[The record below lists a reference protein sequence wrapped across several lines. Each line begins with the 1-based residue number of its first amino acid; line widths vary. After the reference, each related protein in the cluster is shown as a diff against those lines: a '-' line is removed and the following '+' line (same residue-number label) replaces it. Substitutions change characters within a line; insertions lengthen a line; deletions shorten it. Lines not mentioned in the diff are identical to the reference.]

1 MKKYVTFAV
10 DCTYTVELDLPDG
23 EYSDDEIRTEAETK
37 VAEMNIDIG
46 DLENAQ
52 WDFLEIDDD

>member
-37 VAEMNIDIG
+37 VAEMDIDIG